1 MKTPRLFA
9 CLAVWA
15 ALSVSAQTTEPAAPA
30 DTDTETASPSE
41 NAENTESAE
50 SAKSE
55 ALTAEQRAELNR
67 ELFELQKE
75 IRAARQEAA
84 KSEDVQEIRKQIAE
98 LSAKEQPDRKAI
110 LDLNAEAR
118 RLTERH
124 LAEMPGM
131 SEKLARLMEVG
142 NLLRKD
148 LPAEQRRKGPRL
160 PRKPPAPE
168 PAPPEPAAR

>member
-9 CLAVWA
+9 FLAVLA
-15 ALSVSAQTTEPAAPA
+15 TLSISAQTTEPAAPA

-41 NAENTESAE
+41 NAE
-50 SAKSE
+50 SAKATEDE
-55 ALTAEQRAELNR
+55 ALAAEQRAELNR

-124 LAEMPGM
+124 LAEIPGM
-131 SEKLARLMEVG
+131 TEKLARLMEVG

-160 PRKPPAPE
+160 PRKPPVSE

>member
-9 CLAVWA
+9 CLAILA
-15 ALSVSAQTTEPAAPA
+15 SLSVSAQTTEPAPPA
-30 DTDTETASPSE
+30 DTDAETASPTE
-41 NAENTESAE
+41 NAENAESAE

-55 ALTAEQRAELNR
+55 ALTTQQRATLSR

-75 IRAARQEAA
+75 IRTARVEAA
-84 KSEDVQEIRKQIAE
+84 KSEDVQKIRKQIEE
-98 LSAKEQPDRKAI
+98 LSAKEQPDQKAI
-110 LDLNAEAR
+110 LDLDAEAR
-118 RLTERH
+118 RLTELH

-131 SEKLARLMEVG
+131 PEKLARLMEVG

-160 PRKPPAPE
+160 PRKPPVPE
-168 PAPPEPAAR
+168 PVPPEPAAR

>member
-1 MKTPRLFA
+1 MKTTRLFA
-9 CLAVWA
+9 CLAVLA
-15 ALSVSAQTTEPAAPA
+15 SLSVSAQTTEPAAPA
-30 DTDTETASPSE
+30 DTDTEAAAPP
-41 NAENTESAE
+41 AESAE
-50 SAKSE
+50 SE
-55 ALTAEQRAELNR
+55 ALTAQQRAELNR

-75 IRAARQEAA
+75 IRAARMEAG

-131 SEKLARLMEVG
+131 PEKLARLMEVG

-160 PRKPPAPE
+160 PRKPPSPE
-168 PAPPEPAAR
+168 PAPPEAAAR

>member
-9 CLAVWA
+9 CLTVLA
-15 ALSVSAQTTEPAAPA
+15 ALSVSAQPPEPAAPT

-41 NAENTESAE
+41 SAKSAE
-50 SAKSE
+50 SAEDE
-55 ALTAEQRAELNR
+55 ALSAQQRAELNR

-84 KSEDVQEIRKQIAE
+84 KSEDVQEIRKQIEE

-160 PRKPPAPE
+160 PRKPPASE
-168 PAPPEPAAR
+168 PAPPEPATR